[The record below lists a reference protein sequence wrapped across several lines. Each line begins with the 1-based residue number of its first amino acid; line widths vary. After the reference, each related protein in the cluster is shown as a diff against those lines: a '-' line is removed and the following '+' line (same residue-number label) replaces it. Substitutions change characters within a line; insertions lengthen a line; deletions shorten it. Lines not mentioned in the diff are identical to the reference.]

1 MSYKVKSLVYLI
13 CFIVSVVI
21 YSQMGVAIDNPQN
34 EEVQLVQTNS
44 DELQQN
50 NKNSL

>member
-21 YSQMGVAIDNPQN
+21 YAQMETRLDNPQN
-34 EEVQLVQTNS
+34 DEVQLVQTND
-44 DELQQN
+44 DEHQQN
-50 NKNSL
+50 NKNTL

>member
-13 CFIVSVVI
+13 CLIFSIVI
-21 YSQMGVAIDNPQN
+21 YSEMETTAENPQN

-44 DELQQN
+44 KEPQQN
-50 NKNSL
+50 NKIAL

>member
-21 YSQMGVAIDNPQN
+21 YAQMENTTDNPQN
-34 EEVQLVQTNS
+34 EEVQLVQTNA
-44 DELQQN
+44 DELHQN
-50 NKNSL
+50 KSAL